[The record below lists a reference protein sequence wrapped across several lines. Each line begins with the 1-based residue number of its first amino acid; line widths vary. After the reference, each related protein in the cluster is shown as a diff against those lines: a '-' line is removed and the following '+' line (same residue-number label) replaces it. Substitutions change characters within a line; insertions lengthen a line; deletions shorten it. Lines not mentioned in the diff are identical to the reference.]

1 MARKRLDLEHEE
13 QKALFQWAA
22 SVKANIPELEYL
34 HATPNGGKRSMYVAK
49 KMKAEGTKSGVP
61 DIFLDVKAGA
71 YSGLRIELK
80 RPAIKSLGI
89 KAGQTSPEQKK
100 WLDHYTREGFMA
112 VVCYGC
118 DHARKVILE
127 YLAIRH
133 GVSA

>member
-1 MARKRLDLEHEE
+1 MAGKRLDLEHEE
-13 QKALFQWAA
+13 QKALFQWAR
-22 SVKANIPELEYL
+22 SVESQIPELRL
-34 HATPNGGKRSMYVAK
+34 MHSTQTGAKRSPGTARRA
-49 KMKAEGTKSGVP
+49 KAEGMKAGVP
-61 DIFLDVKAGA
+61 DIFLDVKAGP

-80 RPAIKSLGI
+80 RPEIKSLGI
-89 KAGQTSPEQKK
+89 KAGEASPEQKK

-112 VVCYGC
+112 VVCYGW